1 MSSLFKGPWLHW
13 GALLIGFSI
22 LSFAGMRGLHVREF
36 PLFLFVVLS
45 ISLGLVLLVA
55 LSRRDND

>member
-1 MSSLFKGPWLHW
+1 VSALFKGSWLHW

-22 LSFAGMRGLHVREF
+22 LGIAGLRGLHVREF

-45 ISLGLVLLVA
+45 ISLGLVLLVG